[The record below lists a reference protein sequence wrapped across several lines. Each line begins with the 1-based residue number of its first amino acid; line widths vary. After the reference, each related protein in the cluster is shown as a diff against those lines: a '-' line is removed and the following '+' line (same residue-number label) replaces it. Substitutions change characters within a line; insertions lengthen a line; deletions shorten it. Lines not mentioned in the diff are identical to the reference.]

1 MNNHISV
8 LLKEILELSGELTN
22 KTVFDGT
29 FGGGGHTT
37 GFLKHGASLFSSD
50 LDLDTTKAFR
60 ERLTV
65 EYPKTFHFLH
75 GNFSDSVNEFEN
87 NFFDIM
93 LCDLGYS
100 SNQLEDSKR
109 GFSYQN
115 LDEVLDLRYDPTKG
129 QSASDLILECNDPRE
144 ISNIIYKHS
153 GEGFS
158 SRIGAEIVLA
168 KKKLKVITVGDMV
181 NIVKSVLPVSFE
193 RKLNSILSRVW
204 QALRIEVNEEFGHLD
219 SFISSAIKK
228 LKPGGK
234 LMIICFHSLED
245 KLVAKTFRKLAEP
258 IVIDDFG
265 NKVQH
270 FELLTK
276 KAILPTEQEV
286 KENIRSR
293 SAMLRVL
300 KKL

>member
-1 MNNHISV
+1 MNNHVPV
-8 LLKEILELSGELTN
+8 LLNEILELSGDLTS

-37 GFLKHGASLFSSD
+37 GFLEQGATVFSSD
-50 LDLDTTKAFR
+50 LDTETTKPFR
-60 ERLTV
+60 EKLTRT
-65 EYPKTFHFLH
+65 YSKQFHFLH
-75 GNFSDSVNEFEN
+75 GNFSDTINEFED
-87 NFFDIM
+87 NFFDVM

-115 LDEVLDLRYDPTKG
+115 LEEVFDLRYDATKG

-158 SRIGAEIVLA
+158 SRIGAEIVIA

-181 NIVKSVLPVSFE
+181 NIVKSILPVSFE

-219 SFISSAIKK
+219 SFITSAIKK

-258 IVIDDFG
+258 KVIDDYG
-265 NKVQH
+265 NKEQN

-276 KAILPTEQEV
+276 KAILPTEQEI